1 MSLLLHEVQ
10 KCGEAKEARGRF
22 FGEVQAMLA
31 NQTGLEPFYL
41 GRAGSP
47 VAVEGKQ
54 MQLVMEAVA
63 VEGKQMEAAS
73 GGDFHNYLEYHP

>member
-1 MSLLLHEVQ
+1 MHQVQ

-22 FGEVQAMLA
+22 PSSEVQAMLA

-41 GRAGSP
+41 GWAGRP
-47 VAVEGKQ
+47 VVVEGKQ

-63 VEGKQMEAAS
+63 VEGKQMEADS
-73 GGDFHNYLEYHP
+73 GGDFHN

>member
-1 MSLLLHEVQ
+1 MSLLLHQVQ

-22 FGEVQAMLA
+22 SSGEVEAMLA

-63 VEGKQMEAAS
+63 VECKQMEAAS
-73 GGDFHNYLEYHP
+73 GGDFHN

>member
-1 MSLLLHEVQ
+1 MSLLLHQVQ

-22 FGEVQAMLA
+22 SSGEVQAMLLA
-31 NQTGLEPFYL
+31 NQTGLEPFFL
-41 GRAGSP
+41 DQPGSP
-47 VAVEGKQ
+47 VAMEGKQ

-73 GGDFHNYLEYHP
+73 GGDFHN

>member
-1 MSLLLHEVQ
+1 MSLLLHQVQ

-22 FGEVQAMLA
+22 SFGEVQAMLLA
-31 NQTGLEPFYL
+31 TKLVWNPFTSVSL
-41 GRAGSP
+41 AGP

-63 VEGKQMEAAS
+63 VEGKQKEAAS
-73 GGDFHNYLEYHP
+73 GGDFHN